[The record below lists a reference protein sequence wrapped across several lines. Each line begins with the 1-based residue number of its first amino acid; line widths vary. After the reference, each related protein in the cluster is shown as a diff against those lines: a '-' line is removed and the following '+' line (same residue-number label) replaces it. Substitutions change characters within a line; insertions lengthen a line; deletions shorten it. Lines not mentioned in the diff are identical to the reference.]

1 MRYLITTILLALA
14 PLGWGEENVWYC
26 ATDLFY
32 AFEDEKGDGTY
43 SPIRY
48 KPETFT
54 LRYEEKN
61 ERLALKGQIWSRD
74 IYYIECDFCS
84 LGSLG
89 NPLLFKASSAFGN
102 FAMKGDRFFSAV
114 ASYDTSQMLTG
125 TCTKF

>member
-1 MRYLITTILLALA
+1 MKSLALLLVLVA
-14 PLGWGEENVWYC
+14 SPLSWGEENVWYC

-84 LGSLG
+84 LG
-89 NPLLFKASSAFGN
+89 NPLLFTASSAFGN
-102 FAMKGDRFFSAV
+102 FAMKGDRFFSAL